1 MIFPLETTQLTQRM
15 NFVLLITV
23 SLEVKNVCKVI
34 HSCIIDSKHL
44 WLLSRIKFSWSFFC
58 FKPDPGQD
66 RTYSRSVSPP
76 ENGFKQHLETRLYSS
91 QGKGP
96 TRTERT
102 PHLGG
107 RSSHEN
113 PRSHSRVQV
122 LPSMPSNGGGH
133 RSRRLD
139 QLSNGYDTDSSQDS
153 RERPGSG
160 GNSRSRSS
168 RPWKP
173 MREALNVDSV
183 LSGIS
188 QERRQHSPR
197 RRPSSQSP
205 SRDRERDRDY
215 TWGGREERKP
225 KSLMTIY
232 EDEQRHE
239 TGGSRSSLDSD
250 GRGGYSDKERPK
262 GSATLKVRND
272 NWKIQ
277 RTESGY
283 ESSDRLSNGSA
294 NLDSPVV
301 ENLSSKDLRPIPELH
316 QSR

>member
-1 MIFPLETTQLTQRM
+1 M
-15 NFVLLITV
+15 
-23 SLEVKNVCKVI
+23 
-34 HSCIIDSKHL
+34 
-44 WLLSRIKFSWSFFC
+44 
-58 FKPDPGQD
+58 
-66 RTYSRSVSPP
+66 
-76 ENGFKQHLETRLYSS
+76 ETRLYSS

-96 TRTERT
+96 IRTERT
-102 PHLGG
+102 PHFGG
-107 RSSHEN
+107 RSSQEP

-122 LPSMPSNGGGH
+122 LSSNSSGH
-133 RSRRLD
+133 HSRRLD

-183 LSGIS
+183 LSGSSGGHSVS
-188 QERRQHSPR
+188 QERRQHSPK

-205 SRDRERDRDY
+205 SRDRERDRDF

-250 GRGGYSDKERPK
+250 GQGGYSDKDRSK
-262 GSATLKVRND
+262 GSVTLKVRND

-316 QSR
+316 LSR

>member
-1 MIFPLETTQLTQRM
+1 
-15 NFVLLITV
+15 
-23 SLEVKNVCKVI
+23 
-34 HSCIIDSKHL
+34 
-44 WLLSRIKFSWSFFC
+44 
-58 FKPDPGQD
+58 
-66 RTYSRSVSPP
+66 
-76 ENGFKQHLETRLYSS
+76 
-91 QGKGP
+91 
-96 TRTERT
+96 
-102 PHLGG
+102 
-107 RSSHEN
+107 
-113 PRSHSRVQV
+113 
-122 LPSMPSNGGGH
+122 MPSSSSGH
-133 RSRRLD
+133 YKRLD

-183 LSGIS
+183 LSGGTSVS
-188 QERRQHSPR
+188 QERRQQSPK

-205 SRDRERDRDY
+205 SRDRERDRDF

-250 GRGGYSDKERPK
+250 GRGGYSDKDHSK

-316 QSR
+316 LTR